1 MGVILKADELE
12 TWVARQ
18 RKAGKKIVFTN
29 GCFDILH
36 VGHLRVLR
44 DARAQGDVLLVG
56 VNTDGSVKRLKGKG
70 RPFNPV
76 AHRLELLASLNMVDA
91 VVAFREDTPRKLIQ
105 TIMPDVLVK
114 GGDYKPATVVG
125 SELVRQNGGQVVIIP
140 LVGGAS
146 TSALAEKIRGR
157 GK

>member
-1 MGVILKADELE
+1 MGVILKNDEIE
-12 TWVARQ
+12 AWVAHA

-76 AHRLELLASLNMVDA
+76 AHRLELLSALNMVDA

-125 SELVRQNGGQVVIIP
+125 GELVRQNGGQVVIIP